1 MHTMDIQ
8 IGPHLYRNS
17 NGVIEIEG
25 VPQIE
30 FEPHPSGGFPKVN
43 FALFDAAGKMPA
55 KLMNGTLSI
64 NEGRAYVLER
74 RSASLV
80 MRHHE
85 SGKNI
90 LHMVIEEDGRLVI
103 SQGEFHTLKARRLTI
118 TPLEWTLEKTTGQKG
133 ETDLKGK
140 AVSLG

>member
-1 MHTMDIQ
+1 MDIQ

-17 NGVIEIEG
+17 NGIIEIEG

-30 FEPHPSGGFPKVN
+30 CEPHPSGGFPKIN
-43 FALFDAAGKMPA
+43 FALFDAMGKMPA
-55 KLMNGTLSI
+55 KLVNSSLSI
-64 NEGRAYVLER
+64 NEGRAYALER
-74 RSASLV
+74 HSTSLV

-85 SGKNI
+85 SGKDI
-90 LHMVIEEDGRLVI
+90 LHMVIEADGRLVI
-103 SQGEFHTLKARRLTI
+103 AKGEFYTLKAHLLTI
-118 TPLEWTLEKTTGQKG
+118 TPSEWTLETTTGQQG

>member
-1 MHTMDIQ
+1 MDIQ

-17 NGVIEIEG
+17 NGIIEIEG

-30 FEPHPSGGFPKVN
+30 CAPHPSGGFPRIT

-55 KLMNGTLSI
+55 KLMNGTLAI

-74 RSASLV
+74 RPTSLV
-80 MRHHE
+80 MRHQE
-85 SGKNI
+85 SGKDV
-90 LHMVIEEDGRLVI
+90 LHVLREEDGRIVI
-103 SQGEFHTLKARRLTI
+103 AKGEFYTLKAHLFTM
-118 TPLEWTLEKTTGQKG
+118 TPSAWTLEKTTGQKG
-133 ETDLKGK
+133 ETDLKGQ

>member
-1 MHTMDIQ
+1 MDIQ

-17 NGVIEIEG
+17 NGIIEIEG

-30 FEPHPSGGFPKVN
+30 CEPNPSGGFPKIN

-64 NEGRAYVLER
+64 NQGRAYVVER

-80 MRHHE
+80 LRHHE
-85 SGKNI
+85 SGKDI
-90 LHMVIEEDGRLVI
+90 LHMVLEEDGRLVI
-103 SQGEFHTLKARRLTI
+103 SQGTFHTLKAHICTI
-118 TPLEWTLEKTTGQKG
+118 TPSEWTLEKTTGQKG
-133 ETDLKGK
+133 ETDLKGG